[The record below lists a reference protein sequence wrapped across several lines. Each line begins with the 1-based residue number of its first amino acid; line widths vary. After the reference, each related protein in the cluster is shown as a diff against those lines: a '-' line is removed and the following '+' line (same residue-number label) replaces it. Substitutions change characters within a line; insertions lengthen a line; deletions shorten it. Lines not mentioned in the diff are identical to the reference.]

1 MYPPDFIAALS
12 DTLRY
17 EGGYVNH
24 PKDPGGATNL
34 GITQAV
40 YSEYCRRHGRAAQSV
55 KNIAREEVESIYY
68 TNYWLASCCH
78 WMPGKLAQAVFDFAV
93 NSGVKR
99 ALQYLQRIIGATD
112 DGAFGE
118 RSLAAMNAY
127 IRTKGEDN
135 LVFEYLRQREAF
147 FNEIARKRPSM
158 RVFLKGWLNRVWSL
172 RKKLLRK

>member
-1 MYPPDFIAALS
+1 
-12 DTLRY
+12 
-17 EGGYVNH
+17 
-24 PKDPGGATNL
+24 
-34 GITQAV
+34 
-40 YSEYCRRHGRAAQSV
+40 
-55 KNIAREEVESIYY
+55 
-68 TNYWLASCCH
+68 
-78 WMPGKLAQAVFDFAV
+78 
-93 NSGVKR
+93 VKR